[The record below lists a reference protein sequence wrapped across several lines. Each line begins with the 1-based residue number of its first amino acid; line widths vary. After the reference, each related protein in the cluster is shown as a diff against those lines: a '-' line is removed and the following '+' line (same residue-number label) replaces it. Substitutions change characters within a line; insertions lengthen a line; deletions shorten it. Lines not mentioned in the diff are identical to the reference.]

1 MEFLSLRQASFLRN
15 VPSREE
21 KRLYLQ
27 ATCTFE
33 QAVKLTCIL
42 YSTESCLFLQA
53 WLYAK
58 VEAAHQAR
66 LKQPDPSIEKQKKVE
81 RLKEANT
88 AYTEWLEMKRK
99 QDKALQEVEG
109 RRRADEAAQ
118 YAIRD
123 RQLCDE
129 AFRR

>member
-1 MEFLSLRQASFLRN
+1 M
-15 VPSREE
+15 
-21 KRLYLQ
+21 
-27 ATCTFE
+27 
-33 QAVKLTCIL
+33 

-53 WLYAK
+53 WLFAK

-66 LKQPDPSIEKQKKVE
+66 LNQPDPSIEKQKKVE

>member
-1 MEFLSLRQASFLRN
+1 MYLWASCKTDFL
-15 VPSREE
+15 
-21 KRLYLQ
+21 
-27 ATCTFE
+27 
-33 QAVKLTCIL
+33 CIL
-42 YSTESCLFLQA
+42 VYSTESCLFLQA

-66 LKQPDPSIEKQKKVE
+66 LNQPDPSIEKQKKVE

-99 QDKALQEVEG
+99 QDKALREVEG

>member
-1 MEFLSLRQASFLRN
+1 MSLAARRNGCICRLHVSRASCKTDFL
-15 VPSREE
+15 
-21 KRLYLQ
+21 
-27 ATCTFE
+27 
-33 QAVKLTCIL
+33 CIL

-66 LKQPDPSIEKQKKVE
+66 LNQPDPSIEKQKKVE

-99 QDKALQEVEG
+99 QDKALREVEG